1 MGLRLGAG
9 WGLAARGGQGPQ
21 GACEACEGPGEEEAQ
36 KAQKAPKG
44 ADGAA
49 GGEGSGWAQGAGGR
63 MRGYWQGGGRRMA
76 VLGGW
81 VGDGRGRAKET
92 PVDHCYCY
100 YDAAALFTARWWR
113 AAA

>member
-1 MGLRLGAG
+1 
-9 WGLAARGGQGPQ
+9 
-21 GACEACEGPGEEEAQ
+21 
-36 KAQKAPKG
+36 
-44 ADGAA
+44 
-49 GGEGSGWAQGAGGR
+49 